1 MARHSTAAAKRGL
14 IQSGETVIG
23 HQQDSPTRHNPFLAS
38 IFNERNAAKSTV
50 SNNPLSMRRSKAL
63 REELVNQRILTSL
76 KLESVNIKAPLLWR
90 QKEEAYK
97 RQRDIKNQTVYQF
110 PRPI

>member
-1 MARHSTAAAKRGL
+1 MARHSAAAAKRGL

-23 HQQDSPTRHNPFLAS
+23 HQQDSPTKHNPFLAS

-50 SNNPLSMRRSKAL
+50 SNMLSMRRSKDL

-76 KLESVNIKAPLLWR
+76 KLEAVNIKAPLLWR
-90 QKEEAYK
+90 QKEEAFK